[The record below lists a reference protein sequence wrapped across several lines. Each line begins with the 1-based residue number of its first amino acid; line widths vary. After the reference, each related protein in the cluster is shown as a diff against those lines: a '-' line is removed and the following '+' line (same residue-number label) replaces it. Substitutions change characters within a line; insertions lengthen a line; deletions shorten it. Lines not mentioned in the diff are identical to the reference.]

1 MAAGAHNWRICHV
14 SQGIKPRVGRL
25 LQPFI
30 EPFHNTAWTERL
42 GSKSDRDYNRGIDCY
57 LLLQP
62 MTQET
67 SATATVPAPISIG
80 ALKASC
86 SACSMH
92 QLCLPMGLE
101 NADIDR
107 LDKIIGRRRRL
118 EKDERLY
125 AMGEPFRSLYAVR
138 FGHFKTYQINAAG
151 EQQIT
156 GFQMAGELL
165 GMDAI
170 SGDRH
175 HCDAVALEDSE
186 VCEIPFSRLEE
197 LFGEVP
203 ALLRH
208 FHRIMSQEITREQNV
223 MLLLGNMRAEQRFA
237 VFLVNLSAR
246 YAARGYSSTSFALR
260 MSRED
265 IGNYLG
271 LTIESVSRLLSR
283 FKKQGWIA
291 VDKREVTLLEPARL
305 RAIAAGT
312 EQCTPMA

>member
-1 MAAGAHNWRICHV
+1 MSH
-14 SQGIKPRVGRL
+14 GIQL
-25 LQPFI
+25 
-30 EPFHNTAWTERL
+30 
-42 GSKSDRDYNRGIDCY
+42 
-57 LLLQP
+57 
-62 MTQET
+62 
-67 SATATVPAPISIG
+67 SATTPISLG
-80 ALKASC
+80 AIKASC
-86 SACSMH
+86 GACSMH
-92 QLCLPMGLE
+92 QLCLPMGLDD
-101 NADIDR
+101 ADINR
-107 LDKIIGRRRRL
+107 LDQIIGRRRRL
-118 EKDERLY
+118 ERDERLY

-138 FGHFKTYQINAAG
+138 YGHFKTYQVNAAG
-151 EQQIT
+151 EAQIT

-186 VCEIPFSRLEE
+186 VCEIPFARLED
-197 LFGEVP
+197 LFGQVP

-246 YAARGYSSTSFALR
+246 YAARGYSPTEFGLR

-283 FKKQGWIA
+283 FRKQGWVA
-291 VDKREVTLLEPARL
+291 VDKREVKLLEPAKL
-305 RAIAAGT
+305 KAIAAGT
-312 EQCTPMA
+312 DQCSPMA

>member
-1 MAAGAHNWRICHV
+1 MSQPLTFVPEPINV
-14 SQGIKPRVGRL
+14 S
-25 LQPFI
+25 
-30 EPFHNTAWTERL
+30 
-42 GSKSDRDYNRGIDCY
+42 
-57 LLLQP
+57 
-62 MTQET
+62 
-67 SATATVPAPISIG
+67 

-86 SACSMH
+86 AGCSMH
-92 QLCLPMGLE
+92 QLCLPMGLDDE
-101 NADIDR
+101 DITR
-107 LDKIIGRRRRL
+107 LDKIIGKRRRL
-118 EKDERLY
+118 VRDERLY
-125 AMGEPFRSLYAVR
+125 QMGEPFRNLYAIR
-138 FGHFKTYQINAAG
+138 FGHFKTYQVNAAG

-175 HCDAVALEDSE
+175 QCDAVALEDSE

-203 ALLRH
+203 TLLRH
-208 FHRIMSQEITREQNV
+208 FHRIMSKEITREQNV

-237 VFLVNLSAR
+237 VFLINKSAR
-246 YAARGYSSTSFALR
+246 YAARGYSPNSFQLR

-291 VDKREVTLLEPARL
+291 VDKREVTLLNTAHL
-305 RAIAAGT
+305 KALAAGT
-312 EQCTPMA
+312 EVCSPMN

>member
-1 MAAGAHNWRICHV
+1 M
-14 SQGIKPRVGRL
+14 SQPLPYV
-25 LQPFI
+25 
-30 EPFHNTAWTERL
+30 
-42 GSKSDRDYNRGIDCY
+42 
-57 LLLQP
+57 
-62 MTQET
+62 
-67 SATATVPAPISIG
+67 ATPAVNVV
-80 ALKASC
+80 ALRASC
-86 SACSMH
+86 ASCSMH
-92 QLCLPMGLE
+92 QLCLPMGLSD
-101 NADIDR
+101 ADITR
-107 LDKIIGRRRRL
+107 LDEVVGKRRRILR
-118 EKDERLY
+118 DERLY
-125 AMGEPFRSLYAVR
+125 QMGEPFKNLFAIR
-138 FGHFKTYQINAAG
+138 FGHFKTYQINASG

-203 ALLRH
+203 TLLRH

-246 YAARGYSSTSFALR
+246 YAARGYSATKFQLR

-271 LTIESVSRLLSR
+271 LTIESISRLLSR
-283 FKKQGWIA
+283 FKKQGWVRI
-291 VDKREVTLLEPARL
+291 DKREVVLVDPPMLKAL
-305 RAIAAGT
+305 AAGT
-312 EQCTPMA
+312 EQCSPMS